1 MLNENKSPHKPI
13 YEVIYFVIS
22 LLTLKI
28 PNKMK
33 SLFDPKTSQ
42 EIIQRIENL
51 HINSPRQ
58 WGKMDV
64 AQMLA
69 HCAFSMETAI
79 GERNPPRTFL
89 GKLVG
94 RLMQGELTNDKLMGK
109 NLPTHPQYVM
119 VDSKD
124 FEREKSRL
132 ISSIKRFSDGG
143 EPIVTK
149 NPHPFFGNI
158 TPIQWSSGCCKHL
171 DHHLRQFGG

>member
-1 MLNENKSPHKPI
+1 MN
-13 YEVIYFVIS
+13 
-22 LLTLKI
+22 
-28 PNKMK
+28 
-33 SLFDPKTSQ
+33 SLFDPQTSQ
-42 EIIQRIENL
+42 EIIQRINNL
-51 HINSPRQ
+51 TVDSPRQ

-79 GERNPPRTFL
+79 GKQNPPRTLL

-94 RLMQGELTNDKLMGK
+94 RLMQGELTNEKLMGK
-109 NLPTHPQYVM
+109 NLPTHSQYVM

-124 FEREKSRL
+124 FGREKIRL
-132 ISSIKRFSDGG
+132 ITSIKRFSENG
-143 EPIVTK
+143 ESKVTK

-158 TPIQWSSGCCKHL
+158 TPMQWSSGSWKHL

>member
-1 MLNENKSPHKPI
+1 MN
-13 YEVIYFVIS
+13 
-22 LLTLKI
+22 
-28 PNKMK
+28 
-33 SLFDPKTSQ
+33 SLFDPQTSQ
-42 EIIQRIENL
+42 EIIQRINNL
-51 HINSPRQ
+51 TVDSPRQ

-79 GERNPPRTFL
+79 GEQNPPRTLL

-94 RLMQGELTNDKLMGK
+94 RLMQGELTNEKLMGK
-109 NLPTHPQYVM
+109 NLPTHSQYVM

-124 FEREKSRL
+124 FGREKIRL
-132 ISSIKRFSDGG
+132 ITFIKRFSENG
-143 EPIVTK
+143 ESKVTK

-158 TPIQWSSGCCKHL
+158 TPMQWSSGSWKHL

>member
-1 MLNENKSPHKPI
+1 MN
-13 YEVIYFVIS
+13 
-22 LLTLKI
+22 
-28 PNKMK
+28 
-33 SLFDPKTSQ
+33 SLFDSQTSQ
-42 EIIQRIENL
+42 EIIQRINNL
-51 HINSPRQ
+51 TVSSSRQ

-69 HCAFSMETAI
+69 HCAFGMETAL
-79 GERNPPRTFL
+79 GDRNPPRTFL

-109 NLPTHPQYVM
+109 NLPTHPQYIM

-132 ISSIKRFSDGG
+132 ISTIARFSEGG
-143 EPIVTK
+143 ESKVTQ

-158 TPIQWSSGCCKHL
+158 TPIQWSSGSWKHL
-171 DHHLRQFGG
+171 DHHLRQFGV